1 MTKPYPRRT
10 LKTIL
15 KAHIPH
21 RRLAKNLDVLVY
33 LDYLLFISTLVR
45 TATLEA
51 RQMNE
56 KTLRVAHLD
65 KTIQL
70 SLDKFRG

>member
-15 KAHIPH
+15 KAHIPR

-33 LDYLLFISTLVR
+33 LDYLLFLSTFIR
-45 TATLEA
+45 AATLEA

-56 KTLRVAHLD
+56 KILRAQHLHKTL
-65 KTIQL
+65 QS
-70 SLDKFRG
+70 SLDRFRG